1 MSLRTH
7 GPPAPFAASSVI
19 LFSRILVFMASIGM
33 AGSDAAAGAERAD
46 LVIRGGIVVAM
57 DTARRVIDG
66 GSVAIVGDKIA
77 AIGTVDEIA
86 ARYDAAR
93 TIDARG
99 RIVMPGLVNAH
110 GHAAMTLLR
119 GMADDKALMDWLQN
133 YIFPAEAK
141 MVDEAFVRA
150 GTRLALL
157 EMLLGGTTTYVDM
170 YYFEFAVA
178 EETARA
184 GMRGVIG
191 QAMLD
196 FPAPDFKTWDAS
208 LAGTEAFLK
217 QWQNHP
223 LITPAVAP
231 HAPYTVSPEHLQAA
245 AKLAA
250 DYRVPIIIHV
260 SETKA
265 ELATMQE
272 RYKATPIEHL
282 DRLGVLKENVIA
294 KHVVW
299 ATDAELLTLRKHG
312 VGVVHCPQSNMKLA
326 SGIAP
331 VPKMLELKIPVALG
345 TDGAA
350 SNNDLDMWEEI
361 DTVAKLHKVATLDPT
376 VVSAREAV
384 AMGTIEGA
392 RAIHMADQIG
402 SLEVGKK
409 ADVILVG
416 LDAAHE
422 VPMYDVYSHLAYT
435 VKASDVQTVVVGGKV
450 VVEDRRP
457 QTLDAAAIIA
467 EARTYRDKVRAA
479 IGK

>member
-1 MSLRTH
+1 MALRL
-7 GPPAPFAASSVI
+7 PPAIFRNILSRIILLMAAS
-19 LFSRILVFMASIGM
+19 G
-33 AGSDAAAGAERAD
+33 AAASGQTSNGAERAD
-46 LVIRGGIVVAM
+46 LVIRGGIVVPM
-57 DTARRVIDG
+57 DPARRVLEP
-66 GSVAIVGDKIA
+66 GSVAITGNKIA
-77 AIGTVDEIA
+77 AIGTVAEIDERYTA
-86 ARYDAAR
+86 AA
-93 TIDARG
+93 TIDASG
-99 RIVMPGLVNAH
+99 RIVMPGLINGH

-119 GMADDKALMDWLQN
+119 GVADDKALMDWLQN

-141 MVDEAFVRA
+141 LVDEAFVRA

-170 YYFEFAVA
+170 YYFEYAVA
-178 EETARA
+178 DETAKA

-196 FPAPDFKTWDAS
+196 FPAPDFKTWDES
-208 LAGTEAFLK
+208 VAGMEKFLK
-217 QWQNHP
+217 QWKNHP

-231 HAPYTVSPEHLQAA
+231 HAPYTVSPEHLQTA

-250 DYRVPIIIHV
+250 DHGVPIIIHV

-282 DRLGVLKENVIA
+282 DRLGVLKPNLIA

-299 ATDAELLTLRKHG
+299 ATDQELLTLKKHG
-312 VGVVHCPQSNMKLA
+312 VGVVHNPQSNMKLA

-345 TDGAA
+345 TDGAS
-350 SNNDLDMWEEI
+350 SNNDLDMWGEI
-361 DTVAKLHKVATLDPT
+361 DTVAKLHKVATLDAT

-392 RAIHMADQIG
+392 RAIHMADRIG
-402 SLEVGKK
+402 SLEVGKL
-409 ADVILVG
+409 ADVIIVG

-422 VPMYDVYSHLAYT
+422 VPLYDVYSHLAYT
-435 VKASDVQTVVVGGKV
+435 VKASDVETVVVGGKV
-450 VVEDRRP
+450 VVEKRVP
-457 QTLDAAAIIA
+457 KTLDPPAIFA
-467 EARTYRDKVRAA
+467 EARRYRDKVRAVV
-479 IGK
+479 GK

>member
-1 MSLRTH
+1 MAPLLPANISQLLSRTILLM
-7 GPPAPFAASSVI
+7 AA
-19 LFSRILVFMASIGM
+19 IGT
-33 AGSDAAAGAERAD
+33 AATAQTTTGAERAD
-46 LVIRGGIVVAM
+46 LVIRGGIVVPM
-57 DTARRVIDG
+57 DPARRVLEP
-66 GSVAIVGDKIA
+66 GSVAIVGDKVA
-77 AIGTVDEIA
+77 AVGSVAEIDERYSA
-86 ARYDAAR
+86 AT
-93 TIDARG
+93 TIDATG
-99 RIVMPGLVNAH
+99 RIVMPGLINAH

-119 GMADDKALMDWLQN
+119 GVADDKALMDWLQN

-141 MVDEAFVRA
+141 LVDEEFVRA

-170 YYFEFAVA
+170 YYFEYAVA
-178 EETARA
+178 DETAKA

-208 LAGTEAFLK
+208 VAGMTKFLK
-217 QWQNHP
+217 QWSNHP

-231 HAPYTVSPEHLQAA
+231 HAPYTVSPEHLQTA

-250 DYRVPIIIHV
+250 DHKAPIIIHV

-282 DRLGVLKENVIA
+282 DRLGVLGPNVIA

-299 ATDAELLTLRKHG
+299 ATDQELLTLKKHG
-312 VGVVHCPQSNMKLA
+312 VGIVHNPQSNMKLA

-345 TDGAA
+345 TDGAS
-350 SNNDLDMWEEI
+350 SNNDLDMWGEI
-361 DTVAKLHKVATLDPT
+361 DTVAKLHKVATLDAT

-392 RAIHMADQIG
+392 RAIHMEQQIG

-409 ADVILVG
+409 ADVIIVS
-416 LDAAHE
+416 LDGAHD
-422 VPMYDVYSHLAYT
+422 VPLYDVYSHLAYT
-435 VKASDVQTVVVGGKV
+435 VKASDVETVVVGGKV
-450 VVEDRRP
+450 LVEKRVP
-457 QTLDAAAIIA
+457 KTLDPKAIFA
-467 EARTYRDKVRAA
+467 EARKYRDKVRAVV
-479 IGK
+479 GK

>member
-1 MSLRTH
+1 MTLLPLVHSPKLLSRIFLVMAAI
-7 GPPAPFAASSVI
+7 GAAASGNNSG
-19 LFSRILVFMASIGM
+19 A
-33 AGSDAAAGAERAD
+33 AERAD
-46 LVIRGGIVVAM
+46 LVIRGGIVVVM
-57 DTARRVIDG
+57 DDARRVIEP

-77 AIGTVDEIA
+77 AVGTVAEIDERYSA
-86 ARYDAAR
+86 AT
-93 TIDARG
+93 TIDAAG
-99 RIVMPGLVNAH
+99 RIVMPGLINAH

-141 MVDEAFVRA
+141 LVDEAFVRA

-170 YYFEFAVA
+170 YYFEYAVA
-178 EETARA
+178 EETAKA

-191 QAMLD
+191 QAMID

-208 LAGTEAFLK
+208 LAGTEKFLK
-217 QWQNHP
+217 EWQNHP

-231 HAPYTVSPEHLQAA
+231 HAPYTVSPEHMQAA
-245 AKLAA
+245 ARLAD
-250 DYRVPIIIHV
+250 DYKVPIIIHV
-260 SETKA
+260 SETKS

-272 RYKATPIEHL
+272 RYKATPIVHL
-282 DRLGVLKENVIA
+282 DRLGVLGPNVIA

-299 ATDAELLTLRKHG
+299 ATDDELLTLKKHG
-312 VGVVHCPQSNMKLA
+312 VGVVHCPESNMKLA

-350 SNNDLDMWEEI
+350 SNNDLDMWSEI

-392 RAIHMADQIG
+392 RAIHMEKQIG

-416 LDAAHE
+416 LGGAHE
-422 VPMYDVYSHLAYT
+422 VPMYDVFSHLAYT
-435 VKASDVQTVVVGGKV
+435 VKASDVETVVVGGKV
-450 VVEDRRP
+450 VVENRKP
-457 QTLDAAAIIA
+457 KTLDPEAIFA
-467 EARTYRDKVRAA
+467 EARKYRDKVRAVV
-479 IGK
+479 GK